1 MSSQG
6 FVGGLMQGYDF
17 MDDRYNRKA
26 QNERLARQ
34 EDRQDKRLG
43 MQEEAHEIEKMQRER
58 ADEARKIQAVQY
70 KMQNQ
75 VPLSED
81 EQKIVDRYA
90 GDERTQRFMQKVE
103 KDPRKVYSAADSILR
118 GVKGEASK
126 TDVINASN
134 YLFDSWIGQGDG
146 KNKRISD
153 LKPID
158 GKIYAE
164 LEYDDEET
172 GERVTGAPLTYRRK
186 KSDSVVR
193 DLEVGR
199 AAEAA
204 QMMKALAAERIRL
217 GDTGPLEQQAKQ
229 QQAQRELGLKL
240 FERGLDREDMAIEHG
255 YDMEKARYEGN
266 VELQK
271 EAVKKAEQA
280 LGEMQGYIDQL
291 FEEPVLD
298 EEGNQIM
305 QVDMQGNEVPVTRT
319 NLADKAEFV
328 VFTLQRG
335 HRNWDD
341 SYREFVQVKRQQA
354 QQRQA
359 ELRAQQVQE
368 QAQKK
373 VANTEQLIQGGD
385 VQAAKEVLAEY
396 QNQTPK
402 VYQFIMENLSEESR
416 KALQQPAQQQ
426 PEKEYTLGKGLQDAK
441 TNLGRVG
448 QKAAGKATGLSDW
461 VDSLNFNWKK

>member
-34 EDRQDKRLG
+34 ESRADKRLG

-70 KMQNQ
+70 KIRYQ

-126 TDVINASN
+126 EDVINASN

-146 KNKRISD
+146 KNKRIAD

-172 GERVTGAPLTYRRK
+172 GERVTGAPLTYRRR

-217 GDTGPLEQQAKQ
+217 GDTGPLEQQAAADKQ
-229 QQAQRELGLKL
+229 KAELGLKAWERQNEVEDRN
-240 FERGLDREDMAIEHG
+240 FEHLS
-255 YDMEKARYEGN
+255 K
-266 VELQK
+266 VELAERKAARDK
-271 EAVKKAEQA
+271 EIARIKNQAEQSGLGKIPGYIEQA
-280 LGEMQGYIDQL
+280 LTT
-291 FEEPVLD
+291 PVVD
-298 EEGNQIM
+298 EEGNLIR
-305 QVDMQGNEVPVTRT
+305 DIDGNPQYQTDQEA
-319 NLADKAEFV
+319 LAGLCQFA
-328 VFTLQRG
+328 LANNIN
-335 HRNWDD
+335 NWDD
-341 SYREFVQVKRQQA
+341 AYRAYSQAARQQQEQMQQQKQQEQIQQQINERAGKVSQLVESGDIERAQKYMQNYREQA
-354 QQRQA
+354 PDVYRIII
-359 ELRAQQVQE
+359 
-368 QAQKK
+368 
-373 VANTEQLIQGGD
+373 NTLPG
-385 VQAAKEVLAEY
+385 EV
-396 QNQTPK
+396 
-402 VYQFIMENLSEESR
+402 R
-416 KALQQPAQQQ
+416 KALEQEVR
-426 PEKEYTLGKGLQDAK
+426 PEPKKEYTLKKGINDATTK
-441 TNLGRVG
+441 ARGVADKAVQTGR
-448 QKAAGKATGLSDW
+448 GLSQWMD
-461 VDSLNFNWKK
+461 DINIKWK